1 MRRIFADTNIPH
13 RKVERLLRRIA
24 EDDDPADCLATSR
37 QQLQVA
43 YAKQYAQ
50 VEAVEEVKLI
60 EGGKFQWHTA
70 SFSKLFKVVC
80 RESPRY
86 KELILQ
92 MFLNRPPTADAPW
105 DLIIYADEA
114 TPGNIL
120 RVDNR
125 RKLLAFYTAVKQLGP
140 LALKSETCWLPL
152 GILRTNKVKLLQ
164 GGVSAAFVA
173 LLGRMFLAEKLCDSD
188 GGVVADIGA
197 AGGVARLFSA
207 SAMCS
212 PMGMRFAPCSEARV
226 LLGSYLACAARM

>member
-1 MRRIFADTNIPH
+1 M
-13 RKVERLLRRIA
+13 
-24 EDDDPADCLATSR
+24 
-37 QQLQVA
+37 
-43 YAKQYAQ
+43 
-50 VEAVEEVKLI
+50 EAVEELELI
-60 EGGKFQWHTA
+60 EGGTFKWHTA
-70 SFSKLFKVVC
+70 SFSKMFQVVC

-86 KELILQ
+86 KELVLQ
-92 MFLNRPPTADAPW
+92 AFLNRPPSADYPW
-105 DLIIYADEA
+105 DLIIYADEV

-125 RKLLAFYTAVKQLGP
+125 RKMWAFYTAVKQLGP

-164 GGVSAAFVA
+164 EGVSATFVA
-173 LLGRMFLAEKLCDSD
+173 LVGRMFLAEKLCDSD

-226 LLGSYLACAARM
+226 PLGSYLACAARM